1 VNTNSESILTKSLA
15 AKPIYSI
22 TPFTLLDFPHITAC
36 ILWFSGCNMKCLYCY
51 NPEIV
56 FGKGQLTYE
65 DSLNFLE
72 KRKRLLDGVILSGGE
87 CTSHKQ
93 FIPFLKKIKELGY
106 AIKIDTNGSN
116 SALLAE
122 IIQLKL
128 VDYIALDFKAL
139 PNHFKKITQSNLFDN
154 FQKSLDV
161 LLEYKVKFEVRT
173 TYHSDLI
180 SISDLKTMILYLEQ
194 KGYIGYYYIQ
204 NFINDTSTIGN
215 LNYSTKITEFE
226 NLSTKRIKVVIR

>member
-1 VNTNSESILTKSLA
+1 MLTKSHA
-15 AKPIYSI
+15 VKPIYSI

-56 FGKGQLTYE
+56 SGKGQFSYE
-65 DSLNFLE
+65 DSLSFLK
-72 KRKRLLDGVILSGGE
+72 KRQTLLDGVILSGGE
-87 CTSHKQ
+87 CTSHKH
-93 FIPFLKKIKELGY
+93 FIPFLKEVKQLGY
-106 AIKIDTNGSN
+106 AVKIDTNGSN

-122 IIQLKL
+122 IIKLKL
-128 VDYIALDFKAL
+128 VDYIALDFKSL
-139 PNHFKKITQSNLFDN
+139 PDNYKKITQSDLFDS
-154 FQKSLDV
+154 FQKTLDI

-180 SISDLKTMILYLEQ
+180 SISDLKKMILFLEQ

-204 NFINDTSTIGN
+204 NFINNTPTIGN
-215 LNYSTKITEFE
+215 LNYSTKLTEIE
-226 NLSTKRIKVVIR
+226 NLSTKRIKAVLR